1 MRLYEWYRS
10 RRSDDVGFDCNPLP
24 HNIKKTHP
32 QTVGSFLPVHC
43 ILLRLTL
50 VHLH

>member
-10 RRSDDVGFDCNPLP
+10 RRSDDVGTGFQIEP
-24 HNIKKTHP
+24 HNIKKTHHH
-32 QTVGSFLPVHC
+32 TVGSFLPVYC

>member
-1 MRLYEWYRS
+1 MSGIVQGAATTWDAGPIE
-10 RRSDDVGFDCNPLP
+10 P
-24 HNIKKTHP
+24 HNIKKTHLH
-32 QTVGSFLPVHC
+32 TVGSFLPVYC